1 MEKIGALIEIKKAL
15 LIGKKEEGMVQL
27 NLSRETLRRG
37 FTQIPNIII
46 LDPALDCQ
54 EKAILM
60 VLYFHAFG
68 KGYCKLS
75 DKLIAQE
82 AGCSIASVK
91 RKRKSLKKKGYI
103 DWERTGRFN
112 TYFLK
117 VRINH
122 SSKY

>member
-1 MEKIGALIEIKKAL
+1 MEKIGEIIENKKAL
-15 LIGKKEEGMVQL
+15 LIGKKEEGVIKL
-27 NLSRETLRRG
+27 NLSRETLRWG

-60 VLYFHAFG
+60 VLYFHAMQKDHCFPR
-68 KGYCKLS
+68 

-103 DWERTGRFN
+103 DWEKTGRFN
-112 TYFLK
+112 TYSLK

-122 SSKY
+122 LSKY

>member
-1 MEKIGALIEIKKAL
+1 MERIGEIIEIKKAP
-15 LIGKKEEGMVQL
+15 LIGKKEEGLVRL

-60 VLYFHAFG
+60 VLYFHAMHKDHCFP
-68 KGYCKLS
+68 S
-75 DKLIAQE
+75 DKLIAQG
-82 AGCSIASVK
+82 AGCSIATVK
-91 RKRKSLKKKGYI
+91 RKRKSLKKKGYL